1 LGEWVEDEPGG
12 ESDLDVAGIPSV
24 RRRRRLGTSWLTMR
38 LLLGQQE
45 VSELSRL
52 AGVGEALGTPCDQ
65 DWTGPV
71 RSDRASR
78 GGTHYCGR
86 TSVRR
91 TLAAATPM
99 GCLSTAPLARRA
111 SRRPRSRRSRS
122 DRRPRE
128 LRGGD
133 CAAPVSRRPKTILI
147 WWATTPLNLSSG
159 RKPRIFNGADHRS
172 LGRISVACTNCTRIS
187 FIADTVMFGAP
198 MSTWIAT
205 PSIRAVNR

>member
-1 LGEWVEDEPGG
+1 MVDHE
-12 ESDLDVAGIPSV
+12 I
-24 RRRRRLGTSWLTMR
+24 
-38 LLLGQQE
+38 LLGQQE
-45 VSELSRL
+45 GSELSRL
-52 AGVGEALGTPCDQ
+52 AGSAKRLAPLAIR
-65 DWTGPV
+65 TGPGQV

-78 GGTHYCGR
+78 GGTHYRGR
-86 TSVRR
+86 TSRSR

-111 SRRPRSRRSRS
+111 SDQTLRGPRRRRRPRSRRSRS

-128 LRGGD
+128 LREGD

-172 LGRISVACTNCTRIS
+172 LGTISVACTNCTRIS